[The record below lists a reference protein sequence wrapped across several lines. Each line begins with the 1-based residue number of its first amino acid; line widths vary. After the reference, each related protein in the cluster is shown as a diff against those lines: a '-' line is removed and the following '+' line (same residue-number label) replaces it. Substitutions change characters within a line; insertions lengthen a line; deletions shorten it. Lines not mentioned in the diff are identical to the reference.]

1 MKDAKDR
8 SFWTDPNAVHR
19 RAMYKGAGYSDADI
33 KSKPH
38 IGIANSFMEGSPGTG
53 HLRQLAEAVKQG
65 IWEAGGLPV
74 EFGIPATCGNIANG
88 IEEMKFELAARDVV
102 AGSVEIVTEI
112 HQFDGLVMLS
122 SCDNIIAGTYLAASR
137 LDIPSLIVTG
147 GSMMPG
153 VYKGRKLLACDVD
166 VARFAADA
174 SEMDAIET
182 CACPSFG
189 ACATMGT
196 ACTMQLLGETL
207 NLVLPG
213 SSIVPG
219 NDHEKTRSARE
230 AGRAIV
236 EMVRENRT
244 PSRLITRET
253 LRNAIMVGMASGGS
267 TNIVL
272 HLLAMANE
280 MDIEL
285 SLDDF
290 EELGREI
297 PCICR
302 VKPNGP
308 FNVVDLHQEGGAL
321 ALMKRIEQKLDTT
334 VETPLGGTWK
344 DLLENVPV
352 QVSEVLPEV
361 KEGEG
366 FPGLKVLYG
375 SLAPKGAVLRPSSV
389 PDEMKR
395 FRGPARVFEND
406 ADAFNAIEGGNIHP
420 GDVMVVR
427 YEGCK
432 GSPGMKELM
441 LSTDA
446 LVARGLHH
454 SVGLVTD
461 ARFSGFNHGSIVGHI
476 CPEAFDGGPIALVE
490 EGDIIAVDTID
501 GTIDLEIS
509 EEELQRRAAEWKKP
523 EPKIKRGF
531 MSLYAATCRP
541 ADEGGAMQL

>member
-1 MKDAKDR
+1 M
-8 SFWTDPNAVHR
+8 
-19 RAMYKGAGYSDADI
+19 
-33 KSKPH
+33 
-38 IGIANSFMEGSPGTG
+38 
-53 HLRQLAEAVKQG
+53 
-65 IWEAGGLPV
+65 
-74 EFGIPATCGNIANG
+74 
-88 IEEMKFELAARDVV
+88 
-102 AGSVEIVTEI
+102 
-112 HQFDGLVMLS
+112 
-122 SCDNIIAGTYLAASR
+122 
-137 LDIPSLIVTG
+137 
-147 GSMMPG
+147 
-153 VYKGRKLLACDVD
+153 
-166 VARFAADA
+166 
-174 SEMDAIET
+174 
-182 CACPSFG
+182 
-189 ACATMGT
+189 
-196 ACTMQLLGETL
+196 
-207 NLVLPG
+207 
-213 SSIVPG
+213 
-219 NDHEKTRSARE
+219 
-230 AGRAIV
+230 
-236 EMVRENRT
+236 
-244 PSRLITRET
+244 
-253 LRNAIMVGMASGGS
+253 
-267 TNIVL
+267 
-272 HLLAMANE
+272 
-280 MDIEL
+280 
-285 SLDDF
+285 
-290 EELGREI
+290 
-297 PCICR
+297 
-302 VKPNGP
+302 
-308 FNVVDLHQEGGAL
+308 
-321 ALMKRIEQKLDTT
+321 
-334 VETPLGGTWK
+334 
-344 DLLENVPV
+344 
-352 QVSEVLPEV
+352 